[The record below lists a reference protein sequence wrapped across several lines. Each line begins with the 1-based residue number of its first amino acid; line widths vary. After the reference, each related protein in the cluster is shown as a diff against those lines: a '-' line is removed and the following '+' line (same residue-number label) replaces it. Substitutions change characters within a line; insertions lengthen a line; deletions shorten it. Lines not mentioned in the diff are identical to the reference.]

1 MPRPPSTP
9 HVLRTARKIRGL
21 TQEKLA
27 QAVGVAT
34 ITIKEIEAGKPKLSS
49 RLAHRIS
56 IATRLDTRQLIE
68 NSRPNAPRFYPELYE
83 GFEELIDVEAGQLA
97 NVTRNMLKNCKTPT
111 KFFVLRWAIYEK
123 LRELGA
129 ELGVPVRPPAM
140 REVTKAPPAR
150 KRQLRQASPGSDNG
164 ERKSAN
170 RSLVP
175 SPRQSRPRA

>member
-49 RLAHRIS
+49 RLAPRIS

-68 NSRPNAPRFYPELYE
+68 NSRPNAPRFYPKHYE
-83 GFEELIDVEAGQLA
+83 GFEDVIDVQA
-97 NVTRNMLKNCKTPT
+97 V
-111 KFFVLRWAIYEK
+111 KFAY
-123 LRELGA
+123 
-129 ELGVPVRPPAM
+129 
-140 REVTKAPPAR
+140 
-150 KRQLRQASPGSDNG
+150 
-164 ERKSAN
+164 
-170 RSLVP
+170 
-175 SPRQSRPRA
+175 SPRTTF